1 MICTRLASWVTFALA
16 LAAANA
22 CAQVAR
28 DPTLAPPEVGS
39 AADLA
44 SPAGAEGMT
53 VLMRADKVYL
63 VVGTRL
69 YAPGDTV
76 GAFRVDRITETEVW
90 LRDATK
96 LVKVPRF
103 IGIERK
109 SLAHKPQCATVES
122 QQNVPAADLPCE
134 DAQP

>member
-1 MICTRLASWVTFALA
+1 MIFTRLASWTTVALA
-16 LAAANA
+16 LVATDAS
-22 CAQVAR
+22 AQVAR

-39 AADLA
+39 ATDLA

-53 VLMRADKVYL
+53 VLVRADKVYL

-76 GAFRVDRITETEVW
+76 GAFRVDRITETQVW

-103 IGIERK
+103 PGIERK

-122 QQNVPAADLPCE
+122 QQNVPAADVPCE